1 LCIEGV
7 ATAREGW
14 VHSDTV
20 RAQLEKIRQ
29 EHAKGLELVQKEN
42 DARLADAI
50 KEKDEAVKAFATLE
64 RTASDEAKQL
74 KIERSNTLSDM
85 ERLQAKIS
93 DVTRRIIGWFF
104 CFRFDM
110 PCCNFRLL
118 SSDDEIFRIYQSR

>member
-1 LCIEGV
+1 M

-20 RAQLEKIRQ
+20 KAQLEKIRQ
-29 EHAKGLELVQKEN
+29 EHARGLELVHKEN
-42 DARLADAI
+42 DAKLADAI
-50 KEKDEAVKAFATLE
+50 KGKDEAERAFAALE
-64 RTASDEAKQL
+64 RTSAEDAKQL
-74 KIERSNTLSDM
+74 KIKRSNTLSEM

-104 CFRFDM
+104 CFRFGM